1 MQYVIQHVRVPQS
14 LVKMAGPVQ
23 ILEIPHSAVNAHET
37 IVERHA
43 QWVSAI
49 IRGKK

>member
-1 MQYVIQHVRVPQS
+1 MQYVIQQVRVAQS
-14 LVKMAGPVQ
+14 LVKMAGLVQ
-23 ILEIPHSAVNAHET
+23 ILENLDSDVNAHKT